1 MSVTMNKAELL
12 HFLRKHRLGVLS
24 TVSPSGEPEA
34 AVVGIAFTDDLEIV
48 FDTLDTTRK
57 VANLRHSSNIAFV
70 VGWDQE
76 ITVQLK
82 GIADEPK
89 GAELEMLQ
97 EAYFQVY
104 PDGRERQRW
113 KGITY
118 FRVRPHW
125 ARYSDFNTPG
135 NIVEFSRS
143 DLLG

>member
-1 MSVTMNKAELL
+1 MKRSDLL
-12 HFLRKHRLGVLS
+12 QFLRKHRLGVLS
-24 TVSPSGEPEA
+24 TVSPSSEPDA
-34 AVVGIAFTDDLEIV
+34 AVVGIALTDDFEII

-57 VANLRHSSNIAFV
+57 VANLRHYPKIAFV

-76 ITVQLK
+76 ITVQLE
-82 GIADEPK
+82 GIADEPAA
-89 GAELEMLQ
+89 AELNRLK
-97 EAYFQVY
+97 EAYFLVY

-125 ARYSDFNTPG
+125 ARYSDFKPPG
-135 NIVEFSRS
+135 NIVEFNRS

>member
-1 MSVTMNKAELL
+1 MNRADLL
-12 HFLRKHRLGVLS
+12 KFLRRHRLGVLS
-24 TVSPSGEPEA
+24 TVSPLGEPEA
-34 AVVGIAFTDDLEIV
+34 AVVGIAFTDELEIV

-57 VANLRHSSNIAFV
+57 TANLRHSPKIAFV

-76 ITVQLK
+76 ITVQLE
-82 GIADEPK
+82 GLADEPK
-89 GAELEMLQ
+89 GAELDRLKEI
-97 EAYFQVY
+97 YFAVY

-125 ARYSDFNTPG
+125 ARYSDFNPPG
-135 NIVEFSRS
+135 NIVEFSGS